1 MADNELDPLQV
12 LGLRRK
18 IGDQSGK
25 NQVASLELLK
35 TTKTNIIMREQLAQY
50 AIVCRAAYDHLA
62 TPVYEPII
70 DKNGVIT
77 GYNKVK
83 DDWDWMDH
91 IITRCEEY
99 AHNLDGLPR
108 EQFIR
113 GLMADAAIQAEAD
126 KRARSMMDM
135 RPQE

>member
-1 MADNELDPLQV
+1 MADNAIDPLQA

-18 IGDQSGK
+18 IDQSGK
-25 NQVASLELLK
+25 NQIASLELLK
-35 TTKTNIIMREQLAQY
+35 TDKTNIIMREQLAQY
-50 AIVCRAAYDHLA
+50 SIVCRACYDHLA
-62 TPVYEPII
+62 TPVYQAIV

-83 DDWDWMDH
+83 DDWAWMDH
-91 IITRCEEY
+91 IIVRCEEY
-99 AHNLDGLPR
+99 AHNLNGEPR

-126 KRARSMMDM
+126 KRARSMMDL
-135 RPQE
+135 R